1 VAHERDIQAATRAEA
16 YLLAL
21 ECLLAQPGRSA
32 IHVTVRIADPTV
44 DSPDVTELVDAL
56 LIDRHLRPVS
66 TVTNTLFPASYAR
79 RFPDPAA
86 LGAHYRQRYER
97 IRRLNNNS
105 DTYFGRLV
113 AYPVLGGRPVDQLNQ
128 LVDKLREARGS
139 ARPMTSR
146 YEVSM
151 EVPGAAAVYSPA
163 RDRRKPRGFPCL
175 SLLSFHL
182 GGGQLHLAAHYRNH
196 AFVARAYGNYVA
208 LADLLTYIA
217 GATGWDVGELLV
229 VSGHAQIEV
238 AGTRRIHTLVAH
250 ARAVLATPTDHPD
263 EVT

>member
-1 VAHERDIQAATRAEA
+1 VAHERDIEGATRAEA

-21 ECLLAQPGRSA
+21 EYLLAQPRGTA
-32 IHVTVRIADPTV
+32 IHLAVRIADPTV
-44 DSPDVTELVDAL
+44 DSAEVTGLVDAL
-56 LIDRHLRPVS
+56 LIERRLRPVS

-79 RFPDPAA
+79 RFPDPVA
-86 LGAHYRQRYER
+86 LGAHYRRHYER

-113 AYPVLGGRPVDQLNQ
+113 AYPVLGADPVDQLSQ
-128 LVDKLREARGS
+128 LVDKLRNARAS
-139 ARPMTSR
+139 ARPMTSQ
-146 YEVSM
+146 YEVTT
-151 EVPGAAAVYSPA
+151 EVPGVAVVYSPA

-175 SLLSFHL
+175 SLLSFHI

-208 LADLLTYIA
+208 LAELLTYIA
-217 GATGWDVGELLV
+217 RATDWEVGELLV
-229 VSGHAQIEV
+229 VSGHAQIEA
-238 AGTRRIHTLVAH
+238 AGARRIHALVAD
-250 ARAVLATPTDHPD
+250 ARAILAAATDQPE